1 MGTLNYKIG
10 CLDFNVIDGAYFING
25 YNECKKIIGGDY
37 MINEKQGI
45 QVECVCDNVIE
56 NGSGDK
62 RFDNIQCIKMIG
74 GTYSDIRINN
84 YNASYAENDFCFNN
98 LTVDYWNIDI
108 QDDNSLQ
115 KAILNFNNIVSN
127 SMINIEFDTISALSE
142 IYAFFD
148 TVDLDNND
156 IEIEVD
162 YCNSVKSVYYAF
174 KNIKNIHN
182 YNFTFYS
189 AKIDNIYI
197 EFDTVVDS
205 KFNLSIIDSTIQTF
219 KIKNLSTAKQAELKN
234 DYPDIDFIFI

>member
-1 MGTLNYKIG
+1 MSFESYKIG

-74 GTYSDIRINN
+74 GAYSEIRINN
-84 YNASYAENDFCFNN
+84 YNASYVQNAFCFEN
-98 LTVDYWNIDI
+98 LEVDYWNILI

-115 KAILNFNNIVSN
+115 KAILNFNNIISN
-127 SMINIEFDTISALSE
+127 SFINIEFDTISALSE
-142 IYAFFD
+142 IYALFD
-148 TVDLDNND
+148 TVNMNNED
-156 IEIEVD
+156 INIEVS
-162 YCNSVKSVYYAF
+162 YCDNIENINCFF
-174 KNIKNIHN
+174 KNIEN
-182 YNFTFYS
+182 
-189 AKIDNIYI
+189 IDNYDFDFYRANIDNVYI

-205 KFNLSIIDSTIQTF
+205 ELLLDVTDCTIQTF
-219 KIKNLSTAKQAELKN
+219 KIKNLSTAKQAELRN
-234 DYPDIDFIFI
+234 DYPDINFIFI